1 MKKKKL
7 WIFTTDHIHIH
18 HTNQKMNLFGDSNS
32 NLLGD
37 KMDIDSNNK
46 KNSGGLRDYLNDDEE
61 EKEPNT
67 TRLEICLLC

>member
-1 MKKKKL
+1 
-7 WIFTTDHIHIH
+7 
-18 HTNQKMNLFGDSNS
+18 MNLFGDSNS